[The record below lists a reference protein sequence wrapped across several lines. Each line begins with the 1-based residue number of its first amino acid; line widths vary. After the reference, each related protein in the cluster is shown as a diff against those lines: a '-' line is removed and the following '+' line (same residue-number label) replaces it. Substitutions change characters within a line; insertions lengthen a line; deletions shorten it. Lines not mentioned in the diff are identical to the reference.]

1 MRALA
6 LAVTLAAA
14 PVLAEEAAPAPA
26 TVPAAPAGTPAAH
39 YRLYA
44 GAKLGLVHPF
54 GVNAVASL
62 MDGGKQAWDVDLL
75 WEPSGYLQSYSVGA
89 AWHPLAGALYVGP
102 RVRWLQ
108 FGAPW
113 ERGFSATDNHLGLS
127 AEVGGR
133 WMLGPQDK
141 GLLSVSGGAT
151 WVPTES
157 GTLQWLL
164 GLNVG
169 FAWGLLER

>member
-1 MRALA
+1 MRTLA
-6 LAVTLAAA
+6 LSVCLLGATARAEAPTSSELAAA
-14 PVLAEEAAPAPA
+14 PSAR
-26 TVPAAPAGTPAAH
+26 

-54 GVNAVASL
+54 GLNALASL
-62 MDGGKQAWDVDLL
+62 LREGQQAWDVDLL
-75 WEPSGYLQSYSVGA
+75 WEPSLYLQSYSVGA
-89 AWHPLAGALYVGP
+89 AWHPLGGALYVGP

-108 FGAPW
+108 FHAPW
-113 ERGFSATDNHLGLS
+113 SRSFAATDNHLGLS

-133 WMLGPQDK
+133 WMLGPQGK
-141 GLLSVSGGAT
+141 GLLSLGGGAT
-151 WVPTES
+151 WVPTQS

-169 FAWGLLER
+169 FAWGVMER